1 MLHAM
6 ASSRA
11 SSSDMARRI
20 VPVATRAEAQRKNP
34 ATSHTRQPRIKR
46 RGFAAMGHETLE
58 NELLSGRKMPE
69 IFAERRSIVD
79 LARATVAHVRL
90 GDQRECQSGGE
101 QRLPSPL
108 EIAEQRT
115 RAGAA
120 RHHHKISDPL
130 PLVRCHVEQIA
141 AFRFAPYSA
150 NRMAWTGER
159 PQGKR
164 AVSRCKAN
172 PLRGEGQVAQ
182 AERNAMHRCNH
193 ADVAA
198 SDVAHPFAVGR
209 LGLLLEV

>member
-11 SSSDMARRI
+11 SSSGVTWRDASCQWLPARKLSER
-20 VPVATRAEAQRKNP
+20 TRPLRTP
-34 ATSHTRQPRIKR
+34 GSLIKR

-150 NRMAWTGER
+150 NRMAWIGER
-159 PQGKR
+159 RQGQR

-172 PLRGEGQVAQ
+172 PVRDQGQVD
-182 AERNAMHRCNH
+182 R
-193 ADVAA
+193 
-198 SDVAHPFAVGR
+198 P
-209 LGLLLEV
+209 